1 MTNIKAQI
9 NRTVKLVSSVLHG
22 RALWCCLLALSLS
35 AIMVAVNQQI
45 KLVYVRDGAIV
56 TMKHTV
62 KDEPAEILDELGFK
76 TMAYDVVDFSGFS
89 GKIGVINIDRAFP
102 VKLRVDGKTI
112 SEMTTDKTVGDLLKE
127 NNITLG
133 EYDEISLPLGAYLAP
148 NDEIVI
154 KRIEVNTIVEHH
166 AIPFETEYKENSLL
180 RNGRTRT
187 LVYGKDGECAVT
199 YVDRVVDGVLQ
210 KRQQIS
216 SVVTKKPVTQLVLKG
231 TNAPVS
237 KLKFDVPLDA
247 NGVPVSYKKL
257 LTNQVC
263 TGYSSWKGAK
273 GASRMVLEAGY
284 VAVRA
289 DEIPYGTKMYITSP
303 DNKFVYGY
311 AIAADTG
318 VGLMQNVIDI
328 DLFYDTYIESCLNGR
343 KYLNVYIL

>member
-1 MTNIKAQI
+1 MTKVKGQI
-9 NRTVKLVSSVLHG
+9 NRTAKLVGDVLQG
-22 RALWCCLLALSLS
+22 RALWCCILALSLA
-35 AIMVAVNQQI
+35 AIMVFVNHQI
-45 KLVYVRDGAIV
+45 KLVYVRDGAVV

-62 KDEPAEILDELGFK
+62 QDKPHEILDELGVK

-89 GKIGVINIDRAFP
+89 GKIGVINIDRAFSVN
-102 VKLRVDGKTI
+102 VKVDGRTI
-112 SEMTTDKTVGDLLKE
+112 SKMTTDKTVGELLKE
-127 NNITLG
+127 NGITLG
-133 EYDEISLPLGAYLAP
+133 EFDEINLPMGTYLAP

-154 KRIEVNTIVEHH
+154 KRVEVNTVVEHH
-166 AIPFETEYKENSLL
+166 PIPFETEYKENSLL

-187 LVYGKDGECAVT
+187 LIQGRDGECAVT

-210 KRQQIS
+210 KRQQVS

-231 TNAPVS
+231 SNAPVS
-237 KLKFDVPLDA
+237 NLKFDVPLDA
-247 NGVPVSYKKL
+247 NGVPVTYKKL
-257 LTNQVC
+257 LTNQIC

-289 DEIPYGTKMYITSP
+289 DEIPYGTKMYITSA

-318 VGLMQNVIDI
+318 VGLMKNIIDF
-328 DLFYDTYIESCLNGR
+328 DLYYDTYIESCLNGR